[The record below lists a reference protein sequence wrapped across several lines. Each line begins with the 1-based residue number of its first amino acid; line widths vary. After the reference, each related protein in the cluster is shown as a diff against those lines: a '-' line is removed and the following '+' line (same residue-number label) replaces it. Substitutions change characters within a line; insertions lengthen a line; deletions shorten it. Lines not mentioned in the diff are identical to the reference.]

1 MNDRSSGRGHSRG
14 RGRDRGRGHGRGT
27 HYKDNRSSTNHA
39 NRIDDVSQEDENNE
53 YGLFKVETQH
63 AQNGLSG
70 KRHRV
75 EPYLIEVLVNGKKLT
90 MEIDTG
96 AATSVISSST
106 FHSVWKEGDDRPKL
120 SETNAILRSYNRE
133 RIPIVGTTDVQ
144 VNYGN
149 QSATLP
155 LTVVEGDGENLLGRD
170 WLQAIRLD
178 WGKILNVRNEG
189 LQDIL
194 NSYSDVF
201 QDDIGEFK
209 DQKVTIEITS
219 NVPRFYKHR
228 NVAYALRQKVDDE
241 LERLEKQGIIKPV
254 QYSDWA
260 APIVPVVKSNGN
272 IRICGDYKLTVNK
285 VARTNVYP
293 IPLIEDLFA
302 SLSGGKTFTKLDLS
316 QAYQQLTLDEESQKL
331 TTINTHRGLYQYQHL
346 PFGISTA
353 PAVFQRTMECLLK
366 DIPHVC
372 VYLDD
377 ILVTGASEQEHLE
390 NMKEVLSRLSK
401 AGLRLN
407 AQKCKFMVGSVE
419 YLGHKIDAQGLHPL
433 DEKVK
438 AIVSAPAPCNVAEL
452 KSFLGLVQYY
462 QRFLPNL
469 ATTLAPLHRLLRK
482 EVTWSWGAQQKKAF
496 NMVKGHLSSCD
507 LLTHYDPHKK
517 LVLACDA
524 SPYGV
529 GAVLSHQS
537 DDGVEKPIAFASRSL
552 SQAEKNYSQLD
563 REALAIIF
571 GTKKFHQYIYG
582 RSFALLSD
590 HKPLES
596 IFSRDKGISQMASS
610 RIQRWTLTL
619 SAYNYTIE
627 YRKGTSLANA
637 DCMSRLPLPYTPPNP
652 PLPGDTILLLEAMDA
667 SPVKSWQ
674 IKQWTDRDPTL
685 SRVRNFLLSGWPSIN
700 LEESFTPFV
709 KRKHE
714 LSVLDGCVLWGNR
727 IVVPPQGREIVVNML
742 HEAHPGISRMKS
754 VARGFVWWP
763 KMDDELEL
771 KVKTCSVCQQ
781 SRPVQAEASLHF
793 WEWPEHPWSRLHLD
807 YAGPFL
813 GKMFLV
819 CIDAHSKWLEVF
831 PVNSATSTATID
843 CLRHMF
849 ATHGLPDQ
857 VVTDNGTCFT
867 REEFSVFMK
876 RNGITHTCVAPYH
889 PASNGLAERAV
900 QTFKSGIKHMTGGT
914 LDTKLA
920 RFLFRYRLTPQTT
933 TGLSPAELL
942 LRRRPKSHL
951 NLLHP
956 DMSCKVRNKQEQQ
969 KSVHDAHAKDRHLQV
984 GDLVYVL
991 NFRPGDKWLSGIIT
1005 ERTGPVSFH
1014 VRLDNGGVVKRHI
1027 DHLRLRHVL
1036 KHESQHDKSVPSTHE
1051 QSVLPELPDKL
1062 PMLPEPGNIPVLP
1075 GTPHLQ
1081 DEVTSTRPEP
1091 QQVLPEA
1098 LSPTQSDSCGAQ
1110 EFRRSSR
1117 IRKAPDR
1124 LNLKIAAEL

>member
-1 MNDRSSGRGHSRG
+1 MATFGKIDEYDSQTDDWNEYVERLGHYFEANEITDQGMEMAAKEVHDIKGGDQLPRPVHKMREANRRNNAGRKCDRCGGSNHVSSQCYYKNAVCNNCNKVGHIQRACRSRSAMNDRSSGRGHSRG
-14 RGRDRGRGHGRGT
+14 RDRGRCHGRGT

-39 NRIDDVSQEDENNE
+39 YRIDDVSQEDENNE

-90 MEIDTG
+90 MEIDTC

-120 SETNAILRSYNRE
+120 Y
-133 RIPIVGTTDVQ
+133 
-144 VNYGN
+144 
-149 QSATLP
+149 
-155 LTVVEGDGENLLGRD
+155 
-170 WLQAIRLD
+170 
-178 WGKILNVRNEG
+178 
-189 LQDIL
+189 
-194 NSYSDVF
+194 
-201 QDDIGEFK
+201 DIGEFK
-209 DQKVTIEITS
+209 GQKVTIDITS

-241 LERLEKQGIIKPV
+241 LECLEKQGIIKPV

-293 IPLIEDLFA
+293 IPRIEDLFA

-331 TTINTHRGLYQYQHL
+331 TTINTHRCLYQYQRL
-346 PFGISTA
+346 PFGISAA

-366 DIPHVC
+366 VIPHVC

-377 ILVTGASEQEHLE
+377 ILVTRASEQEHLE
-390 NMKEVLSRLSK
+390 NMKELLSRLSK
-401 AGLRLN
+401 DGLRLN
-407 AQKCKFMVGSVE
+407 AQKCKFMVVSVE

-438 AIVSAPAPCNVAEL
+438 AIASAPAPRNVAEL
-452 KSFLGLVQYY
+452 KSLLGLVQYY

-517 LVLACDA
+517 LVLGCDA

-537 DDGVEKPIAFASRSL
+537 DDGEEKPIAFASRSL

-582 RSFALLSD
+582 RSFTLLSD

-596 IFSRDKGISQMASS
+596 IFSRDKDISQMASS
-610 RIQRWTLTL
+610 RIQRWALTL

-754 VARGFVWWP
+754 VACGFVWWP

-793 WEWPEHPWSRLHLD
+793 GEWPEHPWSRLHLD

-813 GKMFLV
+813 G
-819 CIDAHSKWLEVF
+819 
-831 PVNSATSTATID
+831 
-843 CLRHMF
+843 
-849 ATHGLPDQ
+849 
-857 VVTDNGTCFT
+857 
-867 REEFSVFMK
+867 
-876 RNGITHTCVAPYH
+876 
-889 PASNGLAERAV
+889 
-900 QTFKSGIKHMTGGT
+900 
-914 LDTKLA
+914 
-920 RFLFRYRLTPQTT
+920 
-933 TGLSPAELL
+933 
-942 LRRRPKSHL
+942 
-951 NLLHP
+951 
-956 DMSCKVRNKQEQQ
+956 
-969 KSVHDAHAKDRHLQV
+969 
-984 GDLVYVL
+984 
-991 NFRPGDKWLSGIIT
+991 IIT

-1014 VRLDNGGVVKRHI
+1014 VRLDNGSVVKRHI

-1036 KHESQHDKSVPSTHE
+1036 THESQHDKTVPSTHE

-1075 GTPHLQ
+1075 GSPHLQ